1 MMTGLGV
8 VRGMLVTLWHF
19 ILSYV
24 EDVKRFPRRYRDDR
38 ASVNQG
44 VESRGVFTVQYPEE
58 RLRMFERFRSFPVLI
73 YETETGEE
81 RCTACGICAKVCP
94 PQCIWIVRAKT
105 PEGKPKPKPEEF
117 VIDIS
122 ICMSCGLCAE
132 FCPFDSIKMDHKYE
146 LAGYERLSTYVLDK
160 KALLVS
166 SDYYAQTHP
175 IAAAEEDEARRKKA
189 EAKAGR

>member
-1 MMTGLGV
+1 MTGVGV

-24 EDVKRFPRRYRDDR
+24 EDLKRFPRRYRPDKTAVR
-38 ASVNQG
+38 QTVG
-44 VESRGVFTVQYPEE
+44 ERGVFTVQYPEE
-58 RLRMFERFRSFPVLI
+58 RLKVWERFRVFPVLV
-73 YETETGEE
+73 YEADTGEE

-117 VIDIS
+117 HIDIS

-132 FCPFDSIKMDHKYE
+132 YCPFDSIKMDHRFE
-146 LAGYERLSTYVLDK
+146 LAGYERLRTYLYGK
-160 KALLVS
+160 KDLLVS
-166 SDYYAQTHP
+166 STYYAETHP
-175 IAAAEEDEARRKKA
+175 VAAAEEDEARRKKS
-189 EAKAGR
+189 EAKAAR